1 MFCSQ
6 RLSDRYKELDQ
17 DSECFF
23 LLGSWPLAQLK
34 TSDAGTDLVDV
45 VQNDS

>member
-1 MFCSQ
+1 MIAIKS
-6 RLSDRYKELDQ
+6 RIWMVNA
-17 DSECFF
+17 FF
-23 LLGSWPLAQLK
+23 LLASWPLAQLK